1 MYAETIKPEVETTN
15 TEKTKFEALAQ
26 LRDELKL
33 QVHLAKA
40 DLRDEW
46 NEKLEPKFWELK
58 SKLGHLEEASVETA
72 IELQS
77 AMKSL
82 MVELRDG
89 YERIRKSL

>member
-1 MYAETIKPEVETTN
+1 MYVETT
-15 TEKTKFEALAQ
+15 TPEKTKFETLAQ
-26 LRDELKL
+26 VRDELKL
-33 QVHLAKA
+33 QIHLAKA

-58 SKLGHLEEASVETA
+58 SKFDRFEEASVETA
-72 IELQS
+72 VELQS

-89 YERIRKSL
+89 YERLRKSL